1 MKKYRYLFLM
11 ICCMFLS
18 FSVSVNA
25 KEANQAEMTETMVML
40 QNLIDELPDEVTED
54 NLDETADILTKIDQ
68 GKLALSDEELA
79 LIDFSKYSAAI
90 SAINVL
96 QG

>member
-25 KEANQAEMTETMVML
+25 KEANQAELAETMVML

-54 NLDETADILTKIDQ
+54 NLDEAVAILTRNMVPVTIK
-68 GKLALSDEELA
+68 K
-79 LIDFSKYSAAI
+79 
-90 SAINVL
+90 V
-96 QG
+96 